1 MKIFN
6 AKTGVTHYLDES
18 VELDWFS
25 QDLFCGAKNVR
36 GFVSKK
42 SAESIGVDCM
52 KCMTRAG
59 YVTKEK
65 TTVVDSSPG
74 LIGFRQ
80 TVYKV
85 VASFDRLEAGRKLI
99 SYEPGDTITG
109 KTYDRARA

>member
-6 AKTGVTHYLDES
+6 AKTGVSHYLDES

-65 TTVVDSSPG
+65 TTGVDSSPG

>member
-1 MKIFN
+1 MKLFN
-6 AKTGVTHYLDES
+6 AKTGVTHFLDES

-52 KCMTRAG
+52 KCMTKAG
-59 YVTKEK
+59 YVKKES
-65 TTVVDSSPG
+65 TTGLASSPG

-80 TVYKV
+80 TNYIV
-85 VASFDRLEAGRKLI
+85 VKSFDRLETGRKLI

>member
-1 MKIFN
+1 MKIFK
-6 AKTGVTHYLDES
+6 AKTGVTHFLDES

-42 SAESIGVDCM
+42 SADSIGVDCM
-52 KCMTRAG
+52 KCMTKAG

-65 TTVVDSSPG
+65 TTGLESSPG

-80 TVYKV
+80 TIYRVQV
-85 VASFDRLEAGRKLI
+85 SFDRLEAGRRLKNYL
-99 SYEPGDTITG
+99 PGDTITG